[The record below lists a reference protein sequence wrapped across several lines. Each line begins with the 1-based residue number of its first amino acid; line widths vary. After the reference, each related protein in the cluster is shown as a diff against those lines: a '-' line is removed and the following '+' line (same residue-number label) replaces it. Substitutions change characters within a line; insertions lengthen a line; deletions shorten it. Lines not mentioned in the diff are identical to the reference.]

1 MPPTRDRPAR
11 ARPPA
16 RSVVRRRL
24 SGERGAAALELAIA
38 FPVIL
43 LAVMTLI
50 QAALWFYARS
60 VALGAAEEGAREGR
74 VQPTSVDRA
83 HSAAEE
89 FLTQTAQD
97 LLVGTRVEIAGS
109 PTTIEVT
116 VTGTSISLF
125 PGLGGWSVEQT
136 AVGPVERPSR

>member
-1 MPPTRDRPAR
+1 M
-11 ARPPA
+11 
-16 RSVVRRRL
+16 
-24 SGERGAAALELAIA
+24 ELAIA

-50 QAALWFYARS
+50 QASLWFYARS

-74 VQPTSVDRA
+74 VQPASVERA
-83 HSAAEE
+83 RSAAEQ

-97 LLVGTRVEIAGS
+97 LLVGTTVDAAGS
-109 PTTIEVT
+109 ATTIEVT
-116 VTGTSISLF
+116 VSGTSISLF
-125 PGLGGWSVEQT
+125 PGVAGWTVAQT